1 MFFGQ
6 EANACHWLIEKDE
19 MDFKQFLVRYKPGAS
34 ISTHLMLGA
43 LIWSLVGFFLMTNGY
58 LLTSFAEQSWL
69 IFLGLGLG
77 TAKGLFILDRVA
89 RKNIKRIHS
98 FEPKACIGSVY
109 SYKTWL
115 LVIMMI
121 VLGRTLR
128 MTILPGEVV
137 GVIYLAVGWGLML
150 SSRLMWLDWKRTS

>member
-1 MFFGQ
+1 
-6 EANACHWLIEKDE
+6 
-19 MDFKQFLVRYKPGAS
+19 MDLKGFLVRYKPGAS

-43 LIWSLVGFFLMTNGY
+43 LIWSIVGFFLMANGY
-58 LLTSFAEQSWL
+58 FLASLADQSWL
-69 IFLGLGLG
+69 IFLGLALG
-77 TAKGLFILDRVA
+77 TAKGLFVLDQVA
-89 RKNIKRIHS
+89 RKNIKRIQG

-115 LVIMMI
+115 LVMMMI

-128 MTILPGEVV
+128 MTILPGEIV

-150 SSRLMWLDWKRTS
+150 SSRLMWLEWKRTT

>member
-1 MFFGQ
+1 
-6 EANACHWLIEKDE
+6 
-19 MDFKQFLVRYKPGAS
+19 MDFKEFLVRHKPGAS
-34 ISTHLMLGA
+34 ISTHLMLAA
-43 LIWSLVGFFLMTNGY
+43 LIWSVVGFFLMVNGFF
-58 LLTSFAEQSWL
+58 LASLADRSWL
-69 IFLGLGLG
+69 IFLGLVLG
-77 TAKGLFILDRVA
+77 TTKGLFILDRVA
-89 RKNIKRIHS
+89 RKNINRIHD

-137 GVIYLAVGWGLML
+137 GVIYIAVGWGLML
-150 SSRLMWLDWKRTS
+150 SSRLMWLDWRRTS

>member
-1 MFFGQ
+1 
-6 EANACHWLIEKDE
+6 
-19 MDFKQFLVRYKPGAS
+19 MDLKGFLVRYKPGAS

-43 LIWSLVGFFLMTNGY
+43 LIWSIVGFFLMANGY
-58 LLTSFAEQSWL
+58 FLASLADQSWL
-69 IFLGLGLG
+69 IFLGLALG
-77 TAKGLFILDRVA
+77 TAKGLFVLDQVA
-89 RKNIKRIHS
+89 RKNIKRIQG

-115 LVIMMI
+115 LVMMMI

-128 MTILPGEVV
+128 MTILPGEIV

-150 SSRLMWLDWKRTS
+150 SSRLMWLEWKRIT